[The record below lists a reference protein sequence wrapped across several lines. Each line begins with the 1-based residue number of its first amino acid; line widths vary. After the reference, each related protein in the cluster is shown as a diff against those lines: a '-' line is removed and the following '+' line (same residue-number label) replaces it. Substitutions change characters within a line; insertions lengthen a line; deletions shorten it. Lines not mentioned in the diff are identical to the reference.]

1 MHMHMHMYVMKVEI
15 FIGKLSDIQ
24 IYLYDFTFINSS
36 WSINMYMYMC
46 KVYRLYLQLTAN
58 WSYFQT
64 GHIFKN
70 NQDLIRTI
78 VHEGKHTN
86 QLFDQYSS

>member
-1 MHMHMHMYVMKVEI
+1 MHIYVMKVEI

-46 KVYRLYLQLTAN
+46 KVYRLYLQLTVSIFSN
-58 WSYFQT
+58 WSYF
-64 GHIFKN
+64 K
-70 NQDLIRTI
+70 
-78 VHEGKHTN
+78 K
-86 QLFDQYSS
+86 